1 MVLTKK
7 FSEFID
13 GGNLEA
19 GDTTVGLRSSLNTRF
34 VVPTI
39 NIDLWLPITGATENA
54 AVNRGYVPLNDSVP
68 VVITLPAIAP
78 FGSIVA
84 VQGYGLGGWELVAN
98 TGQTIRL
105 ITSVTSSAG
114 SLASATSYDAVEVV
128 CVVANSAW
136 TVRNV
141 LSSGL
146 TIT

>member
-13 GGNLEA
+13 GGNLEP

-39 NIDLWLPITGATENA
+39 NIDLWLPITATTQDA

-68 VVITLPAIAP
+68 VVITLPAVAP

-98 TGQTIRL
+98 TSQTIRL
-105 ITSVTSSAG
+105 LTSVSSSAG
-114 SLASATSYDAVEVV
+114 SLASATNYDSVEVL
-128 CVVANSAW
+128 CVVANSVW

-146 TIT
+146 IIT